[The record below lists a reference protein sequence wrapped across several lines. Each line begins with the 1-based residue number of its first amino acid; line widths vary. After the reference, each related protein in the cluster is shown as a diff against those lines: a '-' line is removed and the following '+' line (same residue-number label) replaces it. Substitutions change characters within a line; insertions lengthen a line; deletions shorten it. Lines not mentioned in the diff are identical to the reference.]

1 MGPLYT
7 LNGPA
12 WGLRGGGD
20 DVESGVGDADG
31 VVTDGVGAD
40 VVGAD
45 VADGTPITGAGVG
58 GVCVLD
64 EFATKASMGVS
75 MGAVNAGGWFGM

>member
-1 MGPLYT
+1 MVPLYT
-7 LNGPA
+7 LIGPA

-40 VVGAD
+40 V
-45 VADGTPITGAGVG
+45 ADGTPITGAGVG
-58 GVCVLD
+58 EVCVLD
-64 EFATKASMGVS
+64 EFATNASMGVS